1 MARARNIKPSFFS
14 DDELGELEPLARLL
28 FIGMWTLADYKGEFE
43 YRAKRVKVQ
52 ILPFDD
58 CDIDSLAISLDKS
71 GFIRFYSDGE
81 KAYCSVRNFGRHQN
95 PHKNERDKGS
105 EIPKY
110 TESMRQLIDIETLT
124 INRDKNGTARD
135 KNETDPA
142 DSLFLIPD
150 SPIAESDELPSCDG
164 EHESEEAPA
173 KKPNGK
179 HNNKILFQ
187 QITEIYNDL
196 LGGTL
201 PRVEDLSE
209 PRQRALKA
217 RCSKKIKSRDT
228 GNPEFW
234 SGYFGYVANKCP
246 FLVGENKDGW
256 IANFDWLIKEA
267 NFLKVIEGTYERQ
280 EKPNASH

>member
-1 MARARNIKPSFFS
+1 VASYIKLIRGSTALEDMARNGHY
-14 DDELGELEPLARLL
+14 EEMVLL
-28 FIGMWTLADYKGEFE
+28 MFI
-43 YRAKRVKVQ
+43 AKRARRTPCRITGLDIGEAMIGDFKNYGMTERKYRTAKNNLEKWGFSTFKTTNKGTVAK
-52 ILPFDD
+52 L
-58 CDIDSLAISLDKS
+58 IDSTVYDINAEE
-71 GFIRFYSDGE
+71 SDGQIDE
-81 KAYCSVRNFGRHQN
+81 QPTDNRRATDEQATSN
-95 PHKNERDKGS
+95 KNDNNGEE
-105 EIPKY
+105 EIYAVQEQK
-110 TESMRQLIDIETLT
+110 
-124 INRDKNGTARD
+124 
-135 KNETDPA
+135 PA
-142 DSLFLIPD
+142 
-150 SPIAESDELPSCDG
+150 
-164 EHESEEAPA
+164 
-173 KKPNGK
+173 KPNGK

-201 PRVEDLSE
+201 PRVEELSE